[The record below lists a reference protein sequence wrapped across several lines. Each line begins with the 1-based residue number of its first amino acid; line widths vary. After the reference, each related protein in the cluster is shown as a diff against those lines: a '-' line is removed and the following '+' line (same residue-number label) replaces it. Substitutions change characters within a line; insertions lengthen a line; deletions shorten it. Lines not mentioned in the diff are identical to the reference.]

1 MLGGVCG
8 GFAEYFDV
16 DPTLIRLAAAAL
28 ALAWGTGILAY
39 LIFWF
44 AMPQRPIEMD
54 PQDNAAKLESP
65 ESDKAEKEEAET
77 GNAALFFGI
86 ALVVIG
92 FLVLLGNFISFAW
105 RSLWKL
111 WPLILIII
119 GIVVI
124 LKGSGSKREN

>member
-1 MLGGVCG
+1 
-8 GFAEYFDV
+8 
-16 DPTLIRLAAAAL
+16 
-28 ALAWGTGILAY
+28 
-39 LIFWF
+39 
-44 AMPQRPIEMD
+44 
-54 PQDNAAKLESP
+54 LESP